1 MLWGLNLAE
10 RLPCFSGISPHHH
23 CDHLWVLWEGGSK
36 IELEPITEID
46 ARQKD
51 KQLCMAHDEKF
62 HTDDISS
69 YEISVDLYNYQA
81 WKGPKSGHLGLAFNM
96 LDTDNYDGV
105 YVR

>member
-1 MLWGLNLAE
+1 MGDGDTADFFLFANKEWTG
-10 RLPCFSGISPHHH
+10 
-23 CDHLWVLWEGGSK
+23 
-36 IELEPITEID
+36 
-46 ARQKD
+46 QKD

-62 HTDDISS
+62 RTDDISS

-105 YVR
+105 FIR